1 MRMKRIV
8 RLPCCSSSGA
18 DDGSDVIVA
27 SDSFLRRAG
36 DVSLGFGVT
45 TSLLVDATIVSAFDD
60 DVSLRRLQ

>member
-18 DDGSDVIVA
+18 DDGRDVIVA
-27 SDSFLRRAG
+27 SDSFLRFG

-45 TSLLVDATIVSAFDD
+45 TSLLVDATIVSAFDE